1 LKLRVLWRLERERE
15 REGNGGG
22 RKRKGIEDDK

>member
-15 REGNGGG
+15 ENGGG